1 MTFDIHVAISSVT
14 LAGSVMSFFATTCVL
29 ISFAIYYHHIRT
41 FRQMLILELMFFARE
56 FTNNLNNSVS
66 GIWHLKNGELSSGR
80 LCTVNGFI
88 GQLSAQGVDLSI
100 LAIAAVTL
108 FTVTRRIYMPSVS
121 MTKRICICLSISILP
136 LITSIIPTSMGE
148 MQPVGGN
155 WCWIGINR
163 PDLRYT
169 MAHGWRIFGIFS
181 TISIYIYIWVYLRR
195 RLGSKP
201 RRTRQLR
208 CDAPSSNQIASL
220 PFKSPKRSGFQV
232 MGEEEVELDPF
243 ERGQPSIA
251 ATNPEAFCEEFQPP
265 RSPQDTR
272 FKEINIEL
280 GERSPAG
287 SSKTK
292 GGVVRHRPTASK
304 SGADPTILEDSSSL
318 FPEPSQARQ
327 SQQSQLSVLQTN
339 ASEFHMRPDADQVEL
354 EIKRMLLLN
363 AYPFMYVLLWMPGLV
378 NRLMEASGNPNSK
391 TINVALQAPTQ
402 FIGLANALTYGFNHY
417 LRNRLNELYLRPM
430 ITRVKDQIRL
440 S

>member
-100 LAIAAVTL
+100 LAIAVVTL

-121 MTKRICICLSISILP
+121 MTNRICICLSISILP

-155 WCWIGINR
+155 WCWIAINR

-181 TISIYIYIWVYLRR
+181 TIAIYIYIWLYLRR
-195 RLGSKP
+195 QLEPKP
-201 RRTRQLR
+201 HRTQLR
-208 CDAPSSNQIASL
+208 CEARSSNKIASL
-220 PFKSPKRSGFQV
+220 PLKSPRRSGFQP
-232 MGEEEVELDPF
+232 MGEEVIELDPF
-243 ERGQPSIA
+243 EREQPSTA
-251 ATNPEAFCEEFQPP
+251 ATNPKMFCEECQPP
-265 RSPQDTR
+265 PSPPDTR

-287 SSKTK
+287 SSKRK

-304 SGADPTILEDSSSL
+304 SGADPTILEDSNSL

-417 LRNRLNELYLRPM
+417 LRDRLNDLYLRPM
-430 ITRVKDQIRL
+430 IARVKDQIRL